1 MATSLPKLKL
11 WHPGIRFR
19 ISTTYAAVVTL
30 VLAIFSF
37 YLAQEHLLIEE
48 AEYDQFIRSYAI
60 DVSRFIDPQVNPEE
74 FEAKAIAELKYF
86 PFNSD
91 NTFIQIYSPQKRSL
105 YSYKDAALPIP
116 VKNFG
121 LDEIAGVEYRFFKLA
136 LPDQRILVVATSL
149 ESVMNSQNRI
159 IRFLLTYIP
168 LSILIMALS
177 SFVVV
182 GQALKPIRMALTKM
196 RELITTKSYQAL
208 PVPAA
213 QDEISDLIKTFNVM
227 LSQVKKTIDAQDQF
241 VANAS
246 HQLNTPLAIIKGE
259 LDVLTSKPR
268 TQEEIDLFHKSL
280 NQELLR
286 MKSLVR
292 DMLLISRVESDQA
305 SFIFQEVHLDDILTE
320 TVARFSA
327 LSLSKGVSLKCVI
340 DEQSLASLQGFEIN
354 GERQLL
360 LCLFE
365 NLIENA
371 IKYSTPQST
380 IQVDLKSSQGL
391 VHFSI
396 SNSGPVMSEEVI
408 KRIMDSQRFT
418 RGELK
423 IPGTGL
429 GLYLVKKIAE
439 YHKAEILITSSDQ
452 QTQISLKFNQ
462 KPIS

>member
-1 MATSLPKLKL
+1 MATFLPNLKSYR
-11 WHPGIRFR
+11 PGIRFR
-19 ISTTYAAVVTL
+19 ISTTYAVVVTL
-30 VLAIFSF
+30 VLTIFSF
-37 YLAQEHLLIEE
+37 YLAQEHLMVEE
-48 AEYDQFIRSYAI
+48 AEYDQFLRSYAI
-60 DVSRFIDPQVNPEE
+60 YVSRFIDKPINTGD

-86 PFNSD
+86 PFNSE
-91 NTFIQIYSPQKRSL
+91 NTFIQIYTPEKRSL
-105 YSYKDAALPIP
+105 YSYKNAALPIP

-121 LDEIAGVEYRFFKLA
+121 LDIIDGVEYRFFKLA
-136 LPDQRILVVATSL
+136 LPDQHLLVVATSL
-149 ESVMNSQNRI
+149 ESVTKSQNRFFE
-159 IRFLLTYIP
+159 FLLTYIP
-168 LSILIMALS
+168 LSILIIALS

-196 RELITTKSYQAL
+196 RELISTKSYQAL
-208 PVPAA
+208 PVPQA

-259 LDVLTSKPR
+259 LDVLRSKSR
-268 TQEEIDLFHKSL
+268 TQEEIDSFHQSL
-280 NQELLR
+280 HQELLR

-305 SFIFQEVHLDDILTE
+305 SFIFQEVHLDDIITE

-327 LSLSKGVSLKCVI
+327 LSLAKGVSLKCVI
-340 DEQSLASLQGFEIN
+340 DEQSLSMERGFELN

-360 LCLFE
+360 LCMFE

-380 IQVDLKSSQGL
+380 IQVDLKIQADVIL
-391 VHFSI
+391 FII
-396 SNSGPVMSEEVI
+396 SNSGPVMSEDVI
-408 KRIMDSQRFT
+408 QRIMESQRFT

-429 GLYLVKKIAE
+429 GLYLVKKIVE
-439 YHKAEILITSSDQ
+439 YHKAVITITSTPL
-452 QTQISLKFNQ
+452 QTLIQIAFNQ